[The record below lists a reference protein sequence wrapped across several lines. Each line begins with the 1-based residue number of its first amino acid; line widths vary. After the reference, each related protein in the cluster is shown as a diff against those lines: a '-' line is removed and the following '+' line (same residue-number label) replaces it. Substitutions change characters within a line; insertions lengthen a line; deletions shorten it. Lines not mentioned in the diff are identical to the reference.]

1 MPFREQGDYQVSY
14 PTDNGG
20 EVTINFNI
28 CEFAYRQCPDSVADY
43 ANVINE
49 NNTCNHMSGNELSQV
64 DIALIDADKPSLGL
78 QLQYEGGNFCAENN
92 KFSLL
97 V

>member
-1 MPFREQGDYQVSY
+1 M
-14 PTDNGG
+14 N
-20 EVTINFNI
+20 
-28 CEFAYRQCPDSVADY
+28 DY

-49 NNTCNHMSGNELSQV
+49 NNTCNHMSGYDLDQV
-64 DIALIDADKPSLGL
+64 DVTLIDADKPDLGV

-97 V
+97 VQLNCNENKQDTSYELDMESI